1 VIHLIPAS
9 LNRSN
14 KGIFNRHTTKITYVF
29 CNIKEYTGNLSLN
42 NRSLYW
48 VETHKQP
55 DIQHHNDGKPDVM
68 FMVSN
73 KPGLILDLGKY
84 SDKAIEVLEYKVT
97 RNPLYLRSHVQRIYL
112 YRKIKNGDALYGAL
126 LDLFIA
132 LNTKG
137 FEIRQRLLF
146 ESKYYL
152 DSYHFNVLYQ
162 RLGNGINASSVLPLS
177 QYSRLSKGLT
187 GTIDLLIS
195 SNYQTTH
202 EARDPQIEAHEY
214 LEYGEVDEARKI
226 LEIAVLKEPWRK
238 ALHID
243 LLEIYKVSR
252 DADNCDAMYRRLAD
266 KFIPDHHAWIQTA
279 KHIHLATGDIDG

>member
-1 VIHLIPAS
+1 MS
-9 LNRSN
+9 
-14 KGIFNRHTTKITYVF
+14 KIAHAF
-29 CNIKEYTGNLSLN
+29 CNIKEYAGNPSLK
-42 NRSLYW
+42 NRSMYLTK
-48 VETHKQP
+48 THKQS
-55 DIQHHNDGKPDVM
+55 DLQHHNDDKPEVM

-73 KPGLILDLGKY
+73 KPALILNLGEY

-112 YRKIKNGDALYGAL
+112 YRKIKNGEALYGAL

-146 ESKYYL
+146 ESKCCL
-152 DSYHFNVLYQ
+152 DSHHFNVLYQ
-162 RLGNGINASSVLPLS
+162 RLGNGINAASVLPLS
-177 QYSRLSKGLT
+177 QYSRLSKGLI
-187 GTIDLLIS
+187 GTINLLI
-195 SNYQTTH
+195 NNHQATH
-202 EARDPQIEAHEY
+202 EARDPQVEAHEY
-214 LEYGEVDEARKI
+214 LEYGEVDEARNI
-226 LEIAVLKEPWRK
+226 LEVAVLKEPWRK
-238 ALHID
+238 ELHID